1 MSKYYWII
9 TDVGNGLGLD
19 EDVGTSSHDS
29 KKNWES
35 RPHQQFKMYDDDGIL
50 YYKGTIFGEYDGFEP
65 LENFGMSNAGC
76 TDIQY
81 KNIIGEWESL

>member
-29 KKNWES
+29 KKKLGVETTS
-35 RPHQQFKMYDDDGIL
+35 
-50 YYKGTIFGEYDGFEP
+50 TI
-65 LENFGMSNAGC
+65 
-76 TDIQY
+76 
-81 KNIIGEWESL
+81 

>member
-35 RPHQQFKMYDDDGIL
+35 RPHQQFKMYDIINQHNISGII
-50 YYKGTIFGEYDGFEP
+50 KCVD
-65 LENFGMSNAGC
+65 A
-76 TDIQY
+76 
-81 KNIIGEWESL
+81 IIGCIVLYCYQS